1 MTTESAPERD
11 SDRTADI
18 ESDSGAT
25 NSADEQSFSEAI
37 AEGVSA
43 AAKKAGIGQVAPGEM
58 PTGKSLWSAVGGLR
72 GVIEAIVPGL
82 GFLVTYMFTNE
93 LVLSVAAPVVLSL
106 VFVGIRLLSKQPVT
120 QALAGLFGVALSAG
134 LAIFTGRA
142 EDNFAL
148 GLIINAV
155 SVVVLLTSLAVRW
168 PLVGIIVG
176 FLANEGTSWRENP
189 AKRRILTLTTWLWVG
204 LFSLRLAVQAPM
216 YFTSQTEWLAAT
228 KLLMGV
234 PLYAGMLWI
243 TWLLVR
249 SVYARESN
257 ERADAAEN

>member
-1 MTTESAPERD
+1 M
-11 SDRTADI
+11 SDHDADAKPTS
-18 ESDSGAT
+18 EV
-25 NSADEQSFSEAI
+25 SFSQAV

-58 PTGKSLWSAVGGLR
+58 PTGKSLWSAVGGVR
-72 GVIEAIVPGL
+72 GVIEAVVPGL

-120 QALAGLFGVALSAG
+120 QALAGVFGVALSAG

-142 EDNFAL
+142 EDNFAF
-148 GLIINAV
+148 GLVINAV
-155 SVVVLLTSLAVRW
+155 SVAVLLISLAARW
-168 PLVGIIVG
+168 PFVGIIVG
-176 FLANEGTSWRENP
+176 FLANEGTSWRQNV
-189 AKRRILTLTTWLWVG
+189 AKRRILTVTTWLWVG

-228 KLLMGV
+228 KLLMGI

-249 SVYARESN
+249 SVYARELD
-257 ERADAAEN
+257 ERVKAGDS

>member
-1 MTTESAPERD
+1 MTAEPAAEGNT
-11 SDRTADI
+11 DRAADTDTGTAD
-18 ESDSGAT
+18 DA
-25 NSADEQSFSEAI
+25 AEQSLSEAI

-43 AAKKAGIGQVAPGEM
+43 AAKKAGIGQVTPGEM
-58 PTGKSLWSAVGGLR
+58 PTGKSLWDAVGGLR

-106 VFVGIRLLSKQPVT
+106 VFIGIRLLTKQPVT
-120 QALAGLFGVALSAG
+120 QALAGAFGVALSAG

-155 SVVVLLTSLAVRW
+155 SVAVLLTSLAVRW
-168 PLVGIIVG
+168 PLVGVIVG
-176 FLANEGTSWRENP
+176 FLANEGTSWRENA

-216 YFTSQTEWLAAT
+216 YFASQTEWLAAT

-257 ERADAAEN
+257 ERAEAVEN